1 MTLLETQRVTV
12 CLFTGSRVFAPANPG
27 PSAQMFSLPVH
38 QQVGRVQQFLVR
50 QQPLL
55 PPPSMRVRRAVG
67 GAGAGRH
74 QGSLCPGLASQDPQT
89 QFLRVRL
96 ASQDWISKACENA
109 HRAREIDHR
118 S

>member
-1 MTLLETQRVTV
+1 MFVV
-12 CLFTGSRVFAPANPG
+12 AGSRLFPPANPG
-27 PSAQMFSLPVH
+27 ASTEMFSLPVH

-67 GAGAGRH
+67 GAGPGRH
-74 QGSLCPGLASQDPQT
+74 QGSLCPGLPPKNT
-89 QFLRVRL
+89 QAQLLRARL
-96 ASQDWISKACENA
+96 VSQDWISKARENA